1 MANDVANSNHYDKI
15 PEILMRFNF
24 QKVHEHMVRM
34 DHKWFNGSTMEMEIP
49 TLEELR
55 ETART
60 LLVKAALDD
69 SEVINVGTGGFM
81 AYKLP
86 WGLSLVF
93 QLAWA

>member
-34 DHKWFNGSTMEMEIP
+34 DHKWLNGDTMEIP

-55 ETART
+55 START
-60 LLVKAALDD
+60 LLTRAALSD
-69 SEVINVGTGGFM
+69 SEVTNVGTGGFM

-86 WGLSLVF
+86 WGLSLTF